1 MKVSSK
7 LVNFMIKVVAFATAF
22 TVLYDFVKDLG
33 EIAVHIYHLLG
44 FTVGSLF
51 LFSNRRKDNGWLEL
65 Q

>member
-33 EIAVHIYHLLG
+33 EIAVNIYHLLG
-44 FTVGSLF
+44 FTAGSLF
-51 LFSNRRKDNGWLEL
+51 YINRRKDIG
-65 Q
+65 